1 MEIIQARMRERAR
14 HSLGSFRLQRRE
26 VTEPHDGF
34 LRQHPASAIAGLRD
48 PWWAGRIPGYGAAH
62 PPPSSPLSGLH
73 NGGVSNVYVGG
84 GGVDGRPASGEP
96 RVWAF
101 VQGAR
106 RGNHGSGTQQL
117 STGTAT
123 AWLTATRRR
132 RRRRLHPALAHRAGG
147 SDLWLGARAVKLE
160 IGAAQSPGGIG
171 RPGLRPRLTLPPWAW
186 GVAGDPSK
194 DHGPVPRYCK
204 MRASAT
210 EALCVGELR
219 DRDLGTSA
227 SPRVEHRTW
236 SKFMWYIHPRH

>member
-1 MEIIQARMRERAR
+1 MEIIQARLRERAR

-34 LRQHPASAIAGLRD
+34 LRQHLASAIAGLRD

-73 NGGVSNVYVGG
+73 NGCVSNVYVGG

-123 AWLTATRRR
+123 TWLTATRRR
-132 RRRRLHPALAHRAGG
+132 
-147 SDLWLGARAVKLE
+147 
-160 IGAAQSPGGIG
+160 
-171 RPGLRPRLTLPPWAW
+171 
-186 GVAGDPSK
+186 
-194 DHGPVPRYCK
+194 
-204 MRASAT
+204 
-210 EALCVGELR
+210 
-219 DRDLGTSA
+219 
-227 SPRVEHRTW
+227 
-236 SKFMWYIHPRH
+236 